1 VGIWATDTIEK
12 VNFIS
17 QVSLIRPPKSYRF
30 DLFTDIVIRWTSDS
44 DNIIPDGACIFFEV
58 FVDGNSVKKTGQFLK
73 KLAESSWRL
82 NETIH
87 V

>member
-17 QVSLIRPPKSYRF
+17 QVSLIHPLKSYRV
-30 DLFTDIVIRWTSDS
+30 DHSIEVVIRCPSDS
-44 DNIIPDGACIFFEV
+44 DNVLPDGVCIFFEV
-58 FVDGNSVKKTGQFLK
+58 FVDGNSVKRTGQFLK
-73 KLAESSWRL
+73 ELTAPSWRL

>member
-17 QVSLIRPPKSYRF
+17 QVSLIHPLKSYRV
-30 DLFTDIVIRWTSDS
+30 DHFTDIVIRWTSDS

-58 FVDGNSVKKTGQFLK
+58 FVDGNSVKTGQFLK
-73 KLAESSWRL
+73 ELAESSWRL
-82 NETIH
+82 NEAIH